1 MYKVDKNL
9 NFNYENNN
17 YNDNIDISQNNES
30 SIIRKFIKIVMKK
43 KKIKLKNLCKDIC
56 SESYLSEFLNN
67 DKSIGKFE
75 VDLILQ
81 RLLIST
87 EDFEN
92 YIPSKDYDNYMTCY
106 KIVNLIEKK
115 EYKKAEKEIEEYENT
130 IGKKDKLQ
138 QRFILIMKSRIMQI
152 KKENHK
158 LVYKTL
164 LEAVRKTI
172 PEFEHES
179 INYLIF
185 GYDEVLTMI
194 ECMKFREKVYND
206 SKSQE
211 FYNEMLK
218 YIDKNNFDSII
229 KAKLYPKLVC
239 LVAEK
244 HLINKKYEFLL
255 KKCNQAIKYLQ
266 KSFRLYF
273 IEGILKYKSLALEGI
288 IASYEDVINMTEND
302 IKKYN
307 KLKEEFLENEKLSNF
322 ISELFRV
329 NNLSSELLEWYPS
342 NYNRELYSLGMIIKI
357 RREMLGM
364 TQEKFS
370 YGICDVTTLSKLER
384 GITIPHPKKAK
395 KLLARAGLFGEFQM
409 FIFDCCNYEAYEL
422 QMQLSNLL
430 NLTKFEQAYETLQK
444 FKGKINLSSRVNKQY
459 LGHVETA
466 ILNNLNSALIAISDE
481 EAIKRYKKALE
492 VTIKEEYIFSDKIK
506 YFTKRE
512 LLLIFNIIL
521 TYEKSEDYRNA
532 MKWLLVLESY
542 YNNLGFDLSNYITT
556 YELFMRLYV
565 ELLGDIG
572 NFEKSTKISE
582 EAIYQLLRCGKGRF
596 IGAFIYCTA
605 WNIKKRIENERKMQ
619 VHEIDL
625 YKNTLEKSLT
635 MTCIMDISE
644 EYKIIKSVLKN
655 L

>member
-1 MYKVDKNL
+1 
-9 NFNYENNN
+9 
-17 YNDNIDISQNNES
+17 
-30 SIIRKFIKIVMKK
+30 MKK
-43 KKIKLKNLCKDIC
+43 KKIKLRNLCKDIC

-152 KKENHK
+152 KKANNK

-288 IASYEDVINMTEND
+288 IASYEDVINMTEKD